1 MIQMYLIAS
10 SEELPLGT
18 AFELK
23 LKNGKSVNIDI
34 IELFVEE
41 RKPASGKAGQ
51 EILSSFQE
59 ADKPITSTKKGKKE
73 HRIKEERLQ
82 KKIGTSLDGYT
93 ILEYLGRDKIMDTF
107 KALQASSNQEVALEF
122 LTSMPYKIETAL
134 KLAELLKEY
143 EHPNLLRVYGS
154 GYDKGLRKHYLVRE
168 LLEPRS
174 LKQMIE
180 EGAAFSLE
188 RALKYCMQIAKG
200 TEALHLKGII
210 YLNVNPEHIFVTAED
225 LIKIGF
231 SFFER
236 HPSIK
241 KESDSLLVGTPLFMS
256 PEQCVG
262 SDLDLRSDI
271 YGIGILFYK
280 LITGKYPFT
289 GENSF
294 DILEKH
300 ITEVPVPPSQLRA
313 EIPPVITEIVLKM
326 LQKIPSERFQNCAEI
341 IEKLGAFTK

>member
-1 MIQMYLIAS
+1 MYLIAS
-10 SEELPLGT
+10 SEDLPLGT

-34 IELFVEE
+34 IEPFVEE

-73 HRIKEERLQ
+73 HRIKEERL
-82 KKIGTSLDGYT
+82 KKKVGTSINGYT
-93 ILEYLGRDKIMDTF
+93 ILEYLGRDTMIDTF
-107 KALQASSNQEVALEF
+107 KVVSSNQEVALEF
-122 LTSMPYKIETAL
+122 LTGMPSYKIETAL

-143 EHPNLLRVYGS
+143 EHPNLARVYGS

-168 LLEPRS
+168 LLECRS
-174 LKQMIE
+174 LKQMLE
-180 EGAAFSLE
+180 EGAAFPLE
-188 RALKYCMQIAKG
+188 RALKYCLQIAKG
-200 TEALHLKGII
+200 MEALHLKGII
-210 YLNVNPEHIFVTAED
+210 YLNINPEHIFVTAED

-231 SFFER
+231 SFFEL

-271 YGIGILFYK
+271 YGMGVLFYK

-300 ITEVPVPPSQLRA
+300 ITEVPVPPSQLRP
-313 EIPPVITEIVLKM
+313 EIPSVITEIVLKM
-326 LQKIPSERFQNCAEI
+326 LQKIPAERFQNCAEI
-341 IEKLGAFTK
+341 IEKLAPFTK